1 MVNPFLSW
9 STVSSTPAIAR
20 GRRRRMAAIMVVV
33 SKVLVTTTF
42 MGAWQQ
48 NVLAH
53 AKVIGVQQAHRYR

>member
-9 STVSSTPAIAR
+9 STVSSTPAIAI

-42 MGAWQQ
+42 MGAWQ
-48 NVLAH
+48 
-53 AKVIGVQQAHRYR
+53 